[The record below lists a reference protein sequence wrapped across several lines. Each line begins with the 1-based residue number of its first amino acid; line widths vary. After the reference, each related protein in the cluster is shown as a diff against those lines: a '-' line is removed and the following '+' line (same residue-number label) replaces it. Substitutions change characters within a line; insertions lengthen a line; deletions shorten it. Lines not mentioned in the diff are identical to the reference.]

1 MVAELSKFRDD
12 VLEFNFMLFTSKVF
26 NNMELSELVA
36 GEKFPIHIF
45 NSLSATT
52 CEGLRQLKTHAN
64 SV

>member
-1 MVAELSKFRDD
+1 MTF
-12 VLEFNFMLFTSKVF
+12 LEFNFMFFTLKVF